1 MVACLKFCMWL
12 PSQFTLY
19 ILFGQLIYTH
29 VFYHLPSDDSQI
41 LEPYFKLH
49 RLLDFIYLDV
59 SQALQIHMYKNW
71 VHSNSSSHRYILLL
85 IFLSITDTIIYQV
98 AQAINSDYIKNTAPR
113 PTISHQI
120 CSLYLLNISWIFPF
134 LSLQS
139 YSHSGSPTS
148 IFESG
153 LLPKSLVFIFSPYY
167 SCVLIHLQTLENR
180 EEENKSS
187 VISLFWNNLCL
198 HLEITLPVFSFKKM
212 ESWTVIFKNTNLCHP
227 VLYVK

>member
-1 MVACLKFCMWL
+1 MYLNGLSFLPLSLRVCLLWEAMTQGSHVPFLILVPSSPWL
-12 PSQFTLY
+12 DRS
-19 ILFGQLIYTH
+19 
-29 VFYHLPSDDSQI
+29 
-41 LEPYFKLH
+41 
-49 RLLDFIYLDV
+49 
-59 SQALQIHMYKNW
+59 
-71 VHSNSSSHRYILLL
+71 
-85 IFLSITDTIIYQV
+85 
-98 AQAINSDYIKNTAPR
+98 
-113 PTISHQI
+113 I